1 MKKFAKL
8 TSVLLAVVMIVG
20 MIPMIVSAEEAE
32 ETKTYTRV
40 TTLDEL
46 TNGNYVVVLK
56 NDSGYYA
63 MTDASDNKGTKVTL
77 ADDLQSVSGNLF
89 TWNLRVQDTAESSK
103 TVTLHNNGKYWY
115 RTSSDVATL
124 GYGKEKPQWT
134 VTAANGYFKFE
145 SDKVVDNAY
154 ISINGSGYIKGYNNG
169 NPNDVLL
176 FKEADRNYVQVSKFE
191 NGGQYAVVVHFTN
204 SDGVDIYRAMDTA
217 FRINDTKIASASI
230 SADAVNDVNGT
241 INGTTLPVWTFDGGT
256 IHCGDTYL
264 DYAGSSTKM
273 SFESAT
279 DPKEVN
285 FSVEARTDV
294 ANTFNI
300 VVNDARN
307 IAYRYNDGGDTIY
320 DLFAAYAAS
329 NDANHGDS
337 QYDFHLY
344 LYEVVDGAAMIQNES
359 GNTVCTDVAAALN
372 AAASG
377 ETVVML
383 ADANISGTTVAVPT
397 GVTLDLNGHELT
409 CARLTADENA
419 NVIDSTADHSGRV
432 NVPSTALS
440 LKSTN
445 TYLPIIVEENVYM
458 FVDVKMQQMV
468 TATTEDSITI
478 LYKPSLSA
486 ELNQL
491 LADGGEAEGV
501 KVGVKVY
508 CTTAEGEGNYDYNFE
523 NTIGYYDDVY
533 GGTQAF
539 KLTITGISEYVDVQV
554 QVYIKSASGVM
565 IMSDNLVDAN

>member
-46 TNGNYVVVLK
+46 TDGNYVVVLENNSK
-56 NDSGYYA
+56 YYA
-63 MTDASDNKGTKVTL
+63 MTDAAYNVGTEVTL
-77 ADDLQSVSGNLF
+77 AGDLQSVSGNLF

-115 RTSSDVATL
+115 RTLSNTATL

-134 VTAANGYFKFE
+134 VTAADSCFQFE
-145 SDKVVDNAY
+145 SVNVPKAY
-154 ISINGSGYIKGYNNG
+154 ISINGTSIKGYDSTKGYNTN
-169 NPNDVLL
+169 VLL
-176 FKEADRNYVQVSKFE
+176 FKEAGVSYAQVSEIE
-191 NGGQYAVVVHFTN
+191 NGGQYAIIVHYTN
-204 SDGVDIYRAMDTA
+204 DDGVDIYRAMDTVY
-217 FRINDTKIASASI
+217 RIGDTKIASASI
-230 SADAVNDVNGT
+230 SANAVNDTNGT
-241 INGTTLPVWTFDGGT
+241 INDVSLPVWTFTTTDGVT
-256 IHCGDTYL
+256 SISCGDVYL
-264 DYAGSSTKM
+264 DYAGSSTAM
-273 SFESAT
+273 SLEAAKAAT
-279 DPKEVN
+279 FNVTANED
-285 FSVEARTDV
+285 
-294 ANTFNI
+294 NTFSI
-300 VVNDARN
+300 GMTDSRSL
-307 IAYRYNDGGDTIY
+307 AYRYNSGDTIY
-320 DLFAAYAAS
+320 NLFAAYAVT
-329 NDANHGDS
+329 NDKDRGTTS

-377 ETVVML
+377 DTVVML

>member
-46 TNGNYVVVLK
+46 TDGNYVVVLENNSK
-56 NDSGYYA
+56 YYA
-63 MTDASDNKGTKVTL
+63 MTDAAYNVGTEVTL
-77 ADDLQSVSGNLF
+77 ADDLQSVSGDLF
-89 TWNLRVQDTAESSK
+89 TWNLRVQDTAKSSK

-115 RTSSDVATL
+115 RTLSNTATL

-134 VTAANGYFKFE
+134 VTAADSCFQFE
-145 SDKVVDNAY
+145 SVSVNVPKAY
-154 ISINGSGYIKGYNNG
+154 ISINGTSIKGYDSTKKYNTN
-169 NPNDVLL
+169 VLL
-176 FKEADRNYVQVSKFE
+176 FKEAGVSYAQVSEIE

-204 SDGVDIYRAMDTA
+204 SDGVDIYRAMDTVY
-217 FRINDTKIASASI
+217 RIGDTKIASASI
-230 SADAVNDVNGT
+230 SANAVNDTNGT
-241 INGTTLPVWTFDGGT
+241 INDVSLPVWTFTTTDGVT
-256 IHCGDTYL
+256 SISCGDVYL
-264 DYAGSSTKM
+264 DYAGSSTAM
-273 SFESAT
+273 SLEAAKVAT
-279 DPKEVN
+279 FKVTANKD
-285 FSVEARTDV
+285 
-294 ANTFNI
+294 NTFSI
-300 VVNDARN
+300 GMPDDRRL
-307 IAYRYNDGGDTIY
+307 AYRYNSGKTIY
-320 DLFAAYAAS
+320 NLFAAYAAS

-344 LYEVVDGAAMIQNES
+344 LYKVVEGAAVIGS
-359 GNTVCTDVAAALN
+359 TGYADVTTAL
-372 AAASG
+372 ATAKSG